1 MLCLLSVVKIA
12 PCWHDCHDEVGQSI
26 ILKNELL
33 TWVGFHDF
41 GPQAIIDLM
50 SADLWTRRTHGPPAD
65 MRSLTSCQ
73 QWGKTFFRKT
83 TFFFRSRD
91 PFKKHGA
98 EILCRTA
105 LVSRKIDLRRP
116 HSWPKEF
123 VHFCPNLGS
132 GGEHLKW
139 ARPQTNCGQEKI
151 NAWAYPHCREP
162 PLKGICSEGRK
173 ILII

>member
-1 MLCLLSVVKIA
+1 MICSSVTEGRRKGQHIQPQGRAEDGKVSWEGGSAALCDGS
-12 PCWHDCHDEVGQSI
+12 
-26 ILKNELL
+26 
-33 TWVGFHDF
+33 
-41 GPQAIIDLM
+41 
-50 SADLWTRRTHGPPAD
+50 
-65 MRSLTSCQ
+65 TSK
-73 QWGKTFFRKT
+73 GKTFFRKT

-151 NAWAYPHCREP
+151 NAWAYPWRVHWTYP
-162 PLKGICSEGRK
+162 DPTAADLTSIVMAAVLSHFG
-173 ILII
+173 LW